1 MDLETKKI
9 YAEALEMYEKGDT
22 KKSIERL
29 IKIINLYPNYPDVH
43 NALGFAYSL
52 AGNYEAAIDS
62 FKKATELNP
71 EYIEAYVNMAI
82 IYNEQCQFEE
92 AIMAFEKAASLE
104 TRIKGFSPQLKAQ
117 LANTYTQLGDTYYEL
132 QDYQKAK
139 EEYQRAVNLG
149 PTFIDKK
156 LKLAKAHLQLSEYKN
171 AEELLFDILKR
182 NGKYLIAKT
191 ILGLCYYR
199 QQKFV
204 DAKKQWQ
211 EVLEIDPVNIRA
223 KSYLNMLKEKIK

>member
-1 MDLETKKI
+1 MDQETKKI
-9 YAEALEMYEKGDT
+9 YAEALGMYEKGDS
-22 KKSIERL
+22 KQSIEKL
-29 IKIINLYPNYPDVH
+29 IKIINLYPDYPDVH

-52 AGNYEAAIDS
+52 AGNYEKAIDS

-82 IYNEQCQFEE
+82 IYNEQCQFDE
-92 AIMAFEKAASLE
+92 AIKAFEQAASLE
-104 TRIKGFSPQLKAQ
+104 TRIKGFSPQLKAR
-117 LANTYTQLGDTYYEL
+117 LADSYAQLGDTYYEL

-139 EEYQRAVNLG
+139 QEYQRAVQLG
-149 PTFIDKK
+149 PTFLDKK
-156 LKLAKAHLQLSEYKN
+156 LKLAKAYLQLSEYKN
-171 AEELLFDILKR
+171 AEELLFDILRR
-182 NGKYLIAKT
+182 NEKYSIAKT

-204 DAKKQWQ
+204 DARKQWQ
-211 EVLEIDPVNIRA
+211 EVLEIDSTNIKA